1 MVHIDFK
8 ATNNRAEYEALL
20 FGLSKTLSLG
30 VRQVIVKGDSQVII
44 KPVKGN
50 YCCNDPQLAAYLLH
64 ARKLEKDF
72 ELLNLQHIPRVGNAI
87 TDDLSTKASTS
98 APVSDGVLER
108 HLRQPISQA
117 GNPGEGGQDQHLEAS
132 GLSGPATMEPAK
144 GRRRHERLRASQHVR
159 SRSSS

>member
-44 KPVKGN
+44 KQVKGN

-72 ELLNLQHIPRVGNAI
+72 ELLNL
-87 TDDLSTKASTS
+87 
-98 APVSDGVLER
+98 
-108 HLRQPISQA
+108 
-117 GNPGEGGQDQHLEAS
+117 
-132 GLSGPATMEPAK
+132 
-144 GRRRHERLRASQHVR
+144 
-159 SRSSS
+159 